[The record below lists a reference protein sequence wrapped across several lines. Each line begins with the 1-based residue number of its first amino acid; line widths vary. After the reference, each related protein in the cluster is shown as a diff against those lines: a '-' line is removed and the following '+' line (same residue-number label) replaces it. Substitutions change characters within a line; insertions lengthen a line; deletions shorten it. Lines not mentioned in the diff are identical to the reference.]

1 MAVPKKRS
9 ASMKTLPVS
18 KTPMPAT
25 LNLCAQD
32 TSPGGTPSGSPEKVL
47 QPASPSKLSP
57 AKVASPRLMGQR
69 SASLL
74 VRAAS
79 FGRRRSSATPA
90 EAVQLPVLLDR
101 LQKSG
106 GSSKERLKSVQELCS
121 QLAALRSRGDAAR
134 AEARDA
140 YTQCEQ
146 RRLMPWLLHPLAE
159 GEQVDQRESPLLQAS
174 CACLTHLAELGSAR
188 ALLDA
193 PCAALLVRALCAGAR
208 APQNQRSALLC
219 VTKLVDEGGAVQL
232 LRAAQLEPCLKPLA
246 QSHDAALRVP
256 ARRALACCKDV
267 PDSTLQ
273 VSLTTLSA
281 ALGGARELGS
291 GQAPPVGALHGVARC
306 LGALSP
312 QSTDPSDQQEAAA
325 ALELCERARL
335 VPTLIWLAER
345 GGSAS
350 GESERAE
357 SPKTDGSGSSSFSG
371 RAGDRAERLR
381 LLQQQDAGEVPGL
394 LLQLVLSCLA
404 NLTAVGGGACVYDD
418 GGVDLMVRSC
428 FGDDETQR
436 FALAGLMNV
445 SRHPESVK
453 RINASELPPL
463 LRKLAKAHGLD
474 KGVVPPAEA
483 QHAAAILRAI
493 DAHVA
498 ENSSTS

>member
-1 MAVPKKRS
+1 MLKKRS

-18 KTPMPAT
+18 KAAMPAT
-25 LNLCAQD
+25 LNLCAKD
-32 TSPGGTPSGSPEKVL
+32 TPPGGGTPSASPEKVL
-47 QPASPSKLSP
+47 PPSSPSRLSP

-79 FGRRRSSATPA
+79 FGRRRSAASPA

-106 GSSKERLKSVQELCS
+106 GSSKERLKGVQELCS
-121 QLAALRSRGDAAR
+121 QLAALRSRGDAALTQ
-134 AEARDA
+134 ARDA

-219 VTKLVDEGGAVQL
+219 VAKLVDEGGAVHL

-256 ARRALACCKDV
+256 ARRALACCKEV

-281 ALGGARELGS
+281 ALSARELGS
-291 GQAPPVGALHGVARC
+291 VAAPPVSALHGVARC
-306 LGALSP
+306 LGALSL
-312 QSTDPSDQQEAAA
+312 QSADPSDQQEAVA
-325 ALELCERARL
+325 ALELCERSRL
-335 VPTLIWLAER
+335 APTLIWLAER
-345 GGSAS
+345 GDPS
-350 GESERAE
+350 GEGERAE
-357 SPKTDGSGSSSFSG
+357 SPATDGSGSSFGG

-404 NLTAVGGGACVYDD
+404 NLTAVGGGACVYGH

-428 FGDDETQR
+428 FGDAETQR
-436 FALAGLMNV
+436 FALAGLSNV
-445 SRHPESVK
+445 CGHAESVA

-463 LRKLAKAHGLD
+463 LRKLAKAHGID

-483 QHAAAILRAI
+483 QRAAAILRAL

-498 ENSSTS
+498 ENNSSTS